1 MLMYSLKLTV
11 GLKKCQKFKTALP
24 HCTYNAVFCKVQTR
38 LKCNFS
44 EFNKRYNYL
53 QTRSLKKKQEKFRI
67 GTIQN
72 TWAPLTLTNFR
83 RIEFSDI
90 TGIRLSSELEKFIH
104 NQNQNFAAYFAFQAH
119 FGLWVFHLLPIRFV
133 SS

>member
-1 MLMYSLKLTV
+1 MYSLKLTV

-53 QTRSLKKKQEKFRI
+53 QTRSLKKK
-67 GTIQN
+67 
-72 TWAPLTLTNFR
+72 
-83 RIEFSDI
+83 
-90 TGIRLSSELEKFIH
+90 TGEISNRDDSEHLSSLDVDQF
-104 NQNQNFAAYFAFQAH
+104 
-119 FGLWVFHLLPIRFV
+119 
-133 SS
+133 